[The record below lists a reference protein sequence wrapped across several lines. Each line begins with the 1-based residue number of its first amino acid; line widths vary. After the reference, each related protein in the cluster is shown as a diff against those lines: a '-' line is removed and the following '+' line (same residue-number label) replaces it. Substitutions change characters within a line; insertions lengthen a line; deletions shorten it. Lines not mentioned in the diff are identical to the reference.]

1 MVLTIDTAELAD
13 LIGREPAESV
23 DIIDV
28 RDLGEYESGHLLGAR
43 NIPLE
48 TLRDDPE
55 KFLVHGKALVF
66 ICKKGVR
73 SLAAAKLAERFGYE
87 RVYNLDGGI
96 LEWIR
101 VGFPVATERAAA

>member
-1 MVLTIDTAELAD
+1 MVYTIDTAETVD
-13 LIGREPAESV
+13 LIGREACDV
-23 DIIDV
+23 IDV
-28 RDLGEYESGHLLGAR
+28 RDPTEFESGHIEHAR

-48 TLRDDPE
+48 TLREDPE
-55 KFLVHGKALVF
+55 KFLAHGKPLVF

-87 RVYNLDGGI
+87 RVYNLDGGM

-101 VGFPVATERAAA
+101 VGLPTTVARAAA

>member
-1 MVLTIDTAELAD
+1 MVLTIDTAEVAD
-13 LIGREPAESV
+13 LIGREPV

-28 RDLGEYESGHLLGAR
+28 RDQNEYESGHLLGAR

-55 KFLVHGKALVF
+55 KYLTVGKALVF

-87 RVYNLDGGI
+87 PVYN
-96 LEWIR
+96 
-101 VGFPVATERAAA
+101 PMAACR

>member
-1 MVLTIDTAELAD
+1 MVHTIDTAETFELLAGD
-13 LIGREPAESV
+13 V
-23 DIIDV
+23 QVIDV
-28 RDLGEYESGHLLGAR
+28 REPSEFESGHIERAI

-55 KFLVHGKALVF
+55 KFLIPGKPVLF

-87 RVYNLDGGI
+87 RVYNLDGGM

-101 VGFPVATERAAA
+101 VGLPTTDARAAA

>member
-1 MVLTIDTAELAD
+1 MVTTIDTAELAD
-13 LIGREPAESV
+13 LIGRGNV
-23 DIIDV
+23 DVVDV
-28 RDLGEYESGHLLGAR
+28 RDQNEWETGHLTGAR

-55 KFLVHGKALVF
+55 KFLERGKPIIF

-73 SLAAAKLAERFGYE
+73 SLAAAKLADRFGYDP
-87 RVYNLDGGI
+87 VYNLDGGM

-101 VGFPVATERAAA
+101 VGFPMVVAREAA

>member
-13 LIGREPAESV
+13 LVGREAV
-23 DIIDV
+23 DLVDV
-28 RDLGEYESGHLLGAR
+28 RDQNEFEAGHLLGAR

-55 KFLVHGKALVF
+55 KYLTHGKALVF

-73 SLAAAKLAERFGYE
+73 SLAAAKLADRFGYE
-87 RVYNLDGGI
+87 RVHNLDGGM
-96 LEWIR
+96 LEWVR
-101 VGFPVATERAAA
+101 VGFPTATASRVAA

>member
-1 MVLTIDTAELAD
+1 MVQTIDTAELAD
-13 LIGREPAESV
+13 LIGREPV
-23 DIIDV
+23 DIVDV
-28 RDLGEYESGHLLGAR
+28 RDQNEFESGHLLGAR

-55 KFLVHGKALVF
+55 KYLTHGKALVL

-73 SLAAAKLAERFGYE
+73 SLAAAKLAERFGYQP
-87 RVYNLDGGI
+87 VYNLDGGM

-101 VGFPVATERAAA
+101 VGFPVATASRVAA